1 MDFRLRQVR
10 TQLGLTQDALASRL
24 GVSRVLI
31 SYLECGRKSP
41 TLVFVS
47 EIAQVLDVPAW
58 VLVDWQADG
67 PATAPHDRTR
77 AALPC
82 GSRAS

>member
-41 TLVFVS
+41 TLAFVA
-47 EIAQVLDVPAW
+47 EIAQAIDVPPW
-58 VLVDWQADG
+58 VLVDWQAVG
-67 PATAPHDRTR
+67 QTPETHDRTR
-77 AALPC
+77 TCLP
-82 GSRAS
+82 GAKAS